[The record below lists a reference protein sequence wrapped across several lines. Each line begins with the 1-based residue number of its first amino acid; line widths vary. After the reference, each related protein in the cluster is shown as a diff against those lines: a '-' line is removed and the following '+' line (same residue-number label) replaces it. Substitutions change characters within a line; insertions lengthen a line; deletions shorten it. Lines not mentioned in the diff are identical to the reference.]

1 MSRLLERR
9 PRLVEILGRSER
21 IIYYGAAFALILTVG
36 MIFVSAGISIVG
48 AFEVESLEMS
58 LIDASLKV
66 LDRVLL
72 IFIFVELLNTIGI
85 VVREREIVA
94 EPFLLIGLIAVVRRI
109 LLVTAE
115 AEQTVG
121 TQKFLNLVL
130 ELGVLTGLVIALSG
144 ALYFTRRAER
154 PHNTERQ
161 GVQVPRAD

>member
-1 MSRLLERR
+1 MTERK
-9 PRLVEILGRSER
+9 PRLVDLLSLSER
-21 IIYYGAAFALILTVG
+21 VIYYGAALALVLTVG
-36 MIFVSAGISIVG
+36 MIFASAAFSVVG
-48 AFEVESLEMS
+48 MFGAWSPEVA
-58 LIDASLKV
+58 LIDTSLTV

-85 VVREREIVA
+85 IVREREIIA

-121 TQKFLNLVL
+121 TERFLNLVV

-154 PHNTERQ
+154 PYRTESE
-161 GVQVPRAD
+161 GVQVPRSG

>member
-1 MSRLLERR
+1 MSRLMERR
-9 PRLVEILGRSER
+9 PRLVEILSRAER

-36 MIFVSAGISIVG
+36 MIFASAAISTVEALG
-48 AFEVESLEMS
+48 AEP
-58 LIDASLKV
+58 LIDTSLTV

-115 AEQTVG
+115 AEQTIG

-130 ELGVLTGLVIALSG
+130 ELGVLTALVIALSG

-154 PHNTERQ
+154 PRNTEGQ
-161 GVQVPRAD
+161 GINVPRSS

>member
-9 PRLVEILGRSER
+9 PRLVDILSRSER
-21 IIYYGAAFALILTVG
+21 IIYYGAGFALILTVG
-36 MIFVSAGISIVG
+36 MIFASAAISAVEAIG
-48 AFEVESLEMS
+48 AEPLEEA
-58 LIDASLKV
+58 LTV

-72 IFIFVELLNTIGI
+72 IFIFVESLNTIGI
-85 VVREREIVA
+85 VVRERQIVA

-115 AEQTVG
+115 AEQTIG
-121 TQKFLNLVL
+121 TEKFLNLVL

-154 PHNTERQ
+154 PHNTEGQ
-161 GVQVPRAD
+161 GINVPRSNQIW